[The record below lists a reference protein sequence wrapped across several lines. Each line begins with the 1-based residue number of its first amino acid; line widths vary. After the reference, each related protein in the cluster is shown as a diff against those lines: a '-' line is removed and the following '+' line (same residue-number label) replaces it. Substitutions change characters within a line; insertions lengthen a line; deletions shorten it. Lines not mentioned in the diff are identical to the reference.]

1 MSTPEII
8 GIQVAPSSGLYSIVM
23 STAPSREV
31 ALALA
36 KALVD
41 RRLAACVN
49 VMPCTSVYRWEGEV
63 KEDDEVLMVI
73 KTRRTY
79 IDDIRDLFAEEHPY
93 DLPELVSMEVEDGS
107 AEYLKWIRDET
118 TDR

>member
-1 MSTPEII
+1 MY
-8 GIQVAPSSGLYSIVM
+8 AYMYSIVM
-23 STAPSREV
+23 SAAPSREV

-49 VMPCTSVYRWEGEV
+49 VVPCTSVYRWEGEV
-63 KEDDEVLMVI
+63 KEDDEHIMVI

-93 DLPELVSMEVEDGS
+93 DLPELVAFEMEDGS
-107 AEYLKWIRDET
+107 AEYLKWLRDGTEPL
-118 TDR
+118 

>member
-1 MSTPEII
+1 M
-8 GIQVAPSSGLYSIVM
+8 YSIAM

-31 ALALA
+31 AGALA
-36 KALVD
+36 RALVD

-49 VMPCTSVYRWEGEV
+49 VVPCSSVYRWEGEV
-63 KEDDEVLMVI
+63 QEDEEFLMVI

-79 IDDIRDLFAEEHPY
+79 IDDIRDLLEKEHPY

-107 AEYLKWIRDET
+107 AGYLNWIRDET
-118 TDR
+118 EI

>member
-1 MSTPEII
+1 M
-8 GIQVAPSSGLYSIVM
+8 YSIAM

-31 ALALA
+31 AMALA

-49 VMPCTSVYRWEGEV
+49 VVPCSSVYRWEGEV
-63 KEDDEVLMVI
+63 QEEEEFLMII

-79 IDDIRDLFAEEHPY
+79 IDDIRDLLEKEHPY
-93 DLPELVSMEVEDGS
+93 DLPELVAMEVED
-107 AEYLKWIRDET
+107 
-118 TDR
+118 

>member
-1 MSTPEII
+1 M
-8 GIQVAPSSGLYSIVM
+8 YSIVM

-49 VMPCTSVYRWEGEV
+49 VIPCTSVYRWEGEV

-79 IDDIRDLFAEEHPY
+79 IDDIRDLFAKEHPY

-107 AEYLKWIRDET
+107 AEYLKWLKDET
-118 TDR
+118 DLP

>member
-1 MSTPEII
+1 
-8 GIQVAPSSGLYSIVM
+8 M

-41 RRLAACVN
+41 RHIAACVN
-49 VMPCTSVYRWEGEV
+49 VLPCTSVYRWEDEV
-63 KEDDEVLMVI
+63 KQDDEQLMII

-107 AEYLKWIRDET
+107 ADYLKWIGAET
-118 TDR
+118 IN